1 MTAYILRRILAM
13 IPLLFFVSLVVF
25 GLTHLAPGDPAITMV
40 GGRQTTPEVLEAI
53 RKRYHLNES
62 LPTQYTLWLSDV
74 LRGNLG
80 ESFRHKQEVGSMIAQ
95 RLPISLKLA
104 AGGFLI
110 AMVLALP
117 LGILAAVYHDTM
129 FDRIIVVLM
138 VLGGAT
144 PVFFSGILAILIFS
158 FWLGWLP
165 STGYGRGFVGE
176 LTHLILPCTVLG
188 LSLVA
193 LSGRMLRGN
202 LIEALS
208 TPYVVTA
215 HAKGLLPRTV
225 VLRHA
230 LKNAIIPVITVAS
243 IQVGYLLVGAVLV
256 EYTFGIGGLGGL
268 LVSAILDSDYPVV
281 QGITL
286 FMALFFLVIN
296 LSVDVLYVVIDPRIR
311 YD

>member
-215 HAKGLLPRTV
+215 HAKGLPPRTV